1 VLGGELPWEGVL
13 LSVSA
18 IAAAGGLLMYAV
30 VPDGPYLRAGAR
42 FDVAAFSAMFR
53 SPDFRAS
60 SFGYFGH
67 MWELYA
73 MWAFVPAYLAALHRT
88 ASAGPA
94 AISFLTFVVIAAG
107 ALGCVGGGLAS
118 LRWGSARMA
127 FLQLAASAA
136 CCLASPLA
144 FFAPYPVALSFL
156 LFWGVVVVG
165 DSPQF
170 SALNARYAPA
180 HLVGSALT
188 IVNCIGFAITIV
200 SIQLLN
206 AAMTTLGAQYIFL
219 LLLPGPVL
227 GLLALWR
234 LVRGGA

>member
-1 VLGGELPWEGVL
+1 
-13 LSVSA
+13 
-18 IAAAGGLLMYAV
+18 
-30 VPDGPYLRAGAR
+30 VPDGPHLRAGAR
-42 FDVAAFSAMFR
+42 FDVTALSTIFR
-53 SPDFRAS
+53 SADFRAS

-73 MWAFVPAYLAALHRT
+73 MWAFVPAYLAALHGN
-88 ASAGPA
+88 AAAGPA
-94 AISFLTFVVIAAG
+94 VISLLTFAVIAVG
-107 ALGCVGGGLAS
+107 ALGCIGGGIAS

-127 FLQLAASAA
+127 FLQLSASAA
-136 CCLASPLA
+136 CCLVSPFA
-144 FFAPYPVALSFL
+144 FLTPYPVALAFL

-206 AAMTTLGAQYIFL
+206 AMLATVGAQHIFL
-219 LLLPGPVL
+219 LLFPGPIL
-227 GLLALWR
+227 GLLALSR
-234 LVRGGA
+234 LVRVGA